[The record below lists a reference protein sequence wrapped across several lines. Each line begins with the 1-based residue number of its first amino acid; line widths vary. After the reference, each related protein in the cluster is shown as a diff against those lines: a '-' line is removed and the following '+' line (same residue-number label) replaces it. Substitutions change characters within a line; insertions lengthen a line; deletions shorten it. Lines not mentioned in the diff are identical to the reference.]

1 MLDFKPITIK
11 DKATFDRYLLDGNE
25 RGCGYSFA
33 NLFMWG
39 RQNAVIY
46 NDHLVIFSHFNCRS
60 VYPFPVG
67 DGDKKAVLDAII
79 ADAAERKIPCRL
91 IALREEDKQTLEK
104 LYPGKF
110 RIHCDRDSYDYVYD
124 IDALAELKGRK
135 YHSKKNH
142 YNRFRENN
150 PDYTVEPIN
159 AENLPKVRQLITDW
173 YETRLK
179 ESPESDF
186 HMEHAALEKALCNY
200 KELKMEGL
208 VLFSREHALAVTMGS
223 KSTPDTFDVHFEKA
237 TAGVDGAYT
246 VINCE
251 FANYIRDKYPE
262 VRFLNRE
269 EDLGIEGLRKAKQ
282 SYHPHHMITRDWA
295 CLMENDYD
303 Y

>member
-1 MLDFKPITIK
+1 MLDFKPITVN
-11 DKATFDRYLLDGNE
+11 DKPIYDRYLLDGNE

-39 RQNAVIY
+39 RQNAIIY
-46 NDHLVIFSHFNCRS
+46 NDHLVLFSHFNCRS

-91 IALREEDKQTLEK
+91 IALREEDKQTLEE

-110 RIHCDRDSYDYVYD
+110 RIHFDRDSYDYVYD

-150 PDYTVEPIN
+150 PNYTVEPLS
-159 AENLPKVRQLITDW
+159 AENLPKVRQLIADW

-200 KELKMEGL
+200 KELEMEGL
-208 VLFSREHALAVTMGS
+208 VLFNGEHALAFTLGS

-237 TAGVDGAYT
+237 KAGVDGAYT